1 MWKALGLLFKAFK
14 ALSKTKVT
22 RTFIEK
28 AFNKNTAKI
37 LTSMRTQKGS
47 ITLLKEI
54 NKLSKEEKKALRDYF
69 NGLLPTK
76 DREYFNSRLNDM
88 LELANQVP
96 DDAFSPYVR
105 GNSKFNTFSNKKG
118 LASNKA
124 KTQILQKTLRDN
136 KDFTQ
141 NANTLSQSSSFSSS
155 WLVAGN
161 FVKQYEVKGVVFGS
175 LTIATKQ
182 GNKTY
187 TYFDV
192 PLITYQLMKQAKG
205 INGTGAGSVFW
216 KTYLRGNFPVQ
227 SKARI
232 SKAIKAIEKRR
243 TRIITITKA
252 SKTPI
257 KATKA
262 TRTRRANSTKALT
275 KLKLRKI
282 L

>member
-1 MWKALGLLFKAFK
+1 
-14 ALSKTKVT
+14 
-22 RTFIEK
+22 
-28 AFNKNTAKI
+28 
-37 LTSMRTQKGS
+37 MRTQKGS

-69 NGLLPTK
+69 NGLLPSK
-76 DREYFNSRLNDM
+76 EREYFNSKLNAM

-96 DDAFSPYVR
+96 DDAFSPYIR
-105 GNSKFNTFSNKKG
+105 GKSKFNTFANKKG

-124 KTQILQKTLRDN
+124 KTQLLQKTLREN

-141 NANTLSQSSSFSSS
+141 NANQLSQSSSFSSS
-155 WLVAGN
+155 WLVAGS

-187 TYFDV
+187 TYYDV

-205 INGTGAGSVFW
+205 MNGTGAGSVFW

-227 SKARI
+227 NKARI
-232 SKAIKAIEKRR
+232 SKAIQAIERRR
-243 TRIITITKA
+243 TRIITITKP
-252 SKTPI
+252 SKNPVLKTTP
-257 KATKA
+257 KK
-262 TRTRRANSTKALT
+262 TRRANTRTQLT
-275 KLKLRKI
+275 KLKLTKI
-282 L
+282 F